1 MKAYKHKQVPNLTAE
16 QAKVYKDNWNLSDT
30 ERENLDNYFLRSWS
44 EIELVS
50 QLVLSPKGIPLV
62 GVWGTEY
69 LPVFTGKDMAIWDRI
84 CYLAAN
90 GYDPKPD
97 PINNKYP
104 MYWLSFRS
112 GIVEGKRF
120 SYVIIQED
128 KK

>member
-1 MKAYKHKQVPNLTAE
+1 MKAFAYKPHVNLTKE
-16 QAKVYKDNWNLSDT
+16 QAKVYQDNWNLT
-30 ERENLDNYFLRSWS
+30 EQERENLDNYFLRSWS
-44 EIELVS
+44 ELELVDNICMDNS
-50 QLVLSPKGIPLV
+50 IPKVEI
-62 GVWGTEY
+62 WGTKY
-69 LPVFTGKDMAIWDRI
+69 IPVFTGKDMAIWDRI

-112 GIVEGKRF
+112 GMMEGKRF
-120 SYVIIQED
+120 SYVIVQED